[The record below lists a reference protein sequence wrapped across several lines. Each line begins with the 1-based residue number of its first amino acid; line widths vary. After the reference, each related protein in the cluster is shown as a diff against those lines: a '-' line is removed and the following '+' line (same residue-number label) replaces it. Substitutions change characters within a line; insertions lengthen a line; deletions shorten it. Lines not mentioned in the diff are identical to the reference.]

1 MLTNALASQILPW
14 INAQLLRW
22 KSSSWYF
29 LISFLMLSESFFG
42 TREPAY
48 ANVKTDTAQITSNIP
63 FKAYTLVRF
72 RLHLICFGSNFLL
85 NSNQIHL
92 LKLFYGHARFR
103 PLRTLPWKKLFHQRA
118 DGSRVLQKIHVSQI
132 FFGQIVQVLSSRI
145 FFREAF
151 SESWLRFCVKKIL
164 GSPLLKDSRRYTNIY
179 MFSACSKWVKITLR
193 LVAVN
198 LTTES
203 YTDFKYACWLICFWM
218 ILLKEA

>member
-1 MLTNALASQILPW
+1 
-14 INAQLLRW
+14 
-22 KSSSWYF
+22 
-29 LISFLMLSESFFG
+29 MLSESFFG

-132 FFGQIVQVLSSRI
+132 FLGKLSKPCLLEFFFAKRSRSRD
-145 FFREAF
+145 FVFALRK
-151 SESWLRFCVKKIL
+151 SWVRH
-164 GSPLLKDSRRYTNIY
+164 S
-179 MFSACSKWVKITLR
+179 
-193 LVAVN
+193 
-198 LTTES
+198 
-203 YTDFKYACWLICFWM
+203 
-218 ILLKEA
+218 